1 MSLIYSVEDDGNIAK
16 IINKTLTKQGHE
28 VLSFFNGKDFF
39 YHLLSKNTRLNF
51 TRYHVARYGWN

>member
-28 VLSFFNGKDFF
+28 VLSFFNG
-39 YHLLSKNTRLNF
+39 
-51 TRYHVARYGWN
+51 